1 MFNKAIGLAEVKY
14 KNFESN
20 SLLGAVNQL
29 NHWLRNHAVNVFS
42 VETINAAS
50 GWVGVAGGTVGTE
63 FVCVRLWYQV
73 EQLDAKAKPENTL
86 KTVNKD
92 LEAVLSR
99 ARVRAEKRKLGAETR
114 GK

>member
-50 GWVGVAGGTVGTE
+50 GRIGVAGGTVGTE

-73 EQLDAKAKPENTL
+73 EQLDAKAKPKNTL

-92 LEAVLSR
+92 LEAVLSHAR
-99 ARVRAEKRKLGAETR
+99 ARAEKRKLGAETR